1 MWFYWMK
8 MWAPCKESVEQINPH
23 RDSNEGGLVSCRRE
37 AVNSPGFWAK
47 VISGDCSWT
56 YWGAQIVSAT
66 GRAPPPSEVERH
78 SLIPSCLSVLMW
90 ELWAPK
96 CKLLRR
102 AGLPAFFYLF
112 IYSVYILFCQYLR
125 CKCLSLLLTP
135 LLSPRSGVT
144 RRKTIYQ
151 VKWRKPW
158 GAQL

>member
-66 GRAPPPSEVERH
+66 GRAPPPPEVERR
-78 SLIPSCLSVLMW
+78 SPVFLLLICSNVGIVGPKVQAPAEGRAACLL
-90 ELWAPK
+90 
-96 CKLLRR
+96 
-102 AGLPAFFYLF
+102 LF
-112 IYSVYILFCQYLR
+112 IYLFCLHTVLSIFEM
-125 CKCLSLLLTP
+125 CLSLLLTS

-144 RRKTIYQ
+144 RRKTIYH
-151 VKWRKPW
+151 VK
-158 GAQL
+158 